1 MFTKYHFDREQ
12 IRLRLRECRNGANPN
27 NNKYTQLEF
36 AQKIRKDQ
44 GLLTSEDTGRS
55 TVST

>member
-27 NNKYTQLEF
+27 NNKYTQLELRF
-36 AQKIRKDQ
+36 H
-44 GLLTSEDTGRS
+44 LF
-55 TVST
+55 